1 MADYNY
7 TRGTI
12 ANGEYD
18 INNPD
23 RVDVDGKQIWLGN
36 EVQTALPGKPFTFS
50 CASSD
55 ATFNFPTA
63 LSGADET
70 TLTTIVNAHKNNT

>member
-23 RVDVDGKQIWLGN
+23 RVDGGGNQIWLAN
-36 EVQTALPGKPFTFS
+36 EVETALPGKSFTLY
-50 CASSD
+50 CDATE

-63 LSGADET
+63 LSAGDET
-70 TLTTIVNAHKNNT
+70 TLTTTVNAHKNNT